1 MPIYQLDTRKWCYME
16 ELTEQFQSDSR
27 RRKTDMK
34 GINAGTQ
41 RQQKSY
47 MPFEQNSSH
56 IYMGQK
62 QKQNSN
68 ALFSKK
74 DMRDIRR
81 SVQTSWSEL
90 AGDPSGKTG
99 NTQSYGESIRAQRQQ
114 AKDTSLSLK
123 KLKYQFKSLS
133 TKILR
138 SKTSLAA
145 RQAAGQ
151 ARREILRLKSQK
163 QSGKYDNEELEAAIE
178 HAKAMERVAKKKAR
192 HLEEEEMAKC
202 TGGPCAGS
210 RIEEEQLSDEETKAM
225 EENPDDALNHAEEP
239 ELVQGQEETDR
250 MAAPDPAMLQNYA
263 NCWSALESMEDV
275 LSSLDEFSDE
285 ILNEFSESMKE
296 LFDEMGLDELSDSVL
311 SVEKDMDPA
320 DLKMMKIKH
329 RNKEMKDI
337 VRADAKYLKAV
348 FDHLEKTRSEG
359 TVVPDNSGAVT
370 FGSSGQEAAPVI
382 NIVL

>member
-99 NTQSYGESIRAQRQQ
+99 NTQSYGESLRAQRQK
-114 AKDTSLSLK
+114 AKDTTLSLK

-225 EENPDDALNHAEEP
+225 EENPDDALKHAEEP

>member
-90 AGDPSGKTG
+90 AGAPSGKTG
-99 NTQSYGESIRAQRQQ
+99 NTQSYGESLRAQRQQ

-210 RIEEEQLSDEETKAM
+210 RIEEEQLSDEETKTM
-225 EENPDDALNHAEEP
+225 EENPDDALKHAEEP

-370 FGSSGQEAAPVI
+370 FGTSGQEAAPVI

>member
-1 MPIYQLDTRKWCYME
+1 
-16 ELTEQFQSDSR
+16 
-27 RRKTDMK
+27 MK

-56 IYMGQK
+56 IYMG

-99 NTQSYGESIRAQRQQ
+99 NTQSYGESIRAQRQK
-114 AKDTSLSLK
+114 AKDTTLSLK

-250 MAAPDPAMLQNYA
+250 MAAPDLAMLQNYA
-263 NCWSALESMEDV
+263 NCGSALESMEDV